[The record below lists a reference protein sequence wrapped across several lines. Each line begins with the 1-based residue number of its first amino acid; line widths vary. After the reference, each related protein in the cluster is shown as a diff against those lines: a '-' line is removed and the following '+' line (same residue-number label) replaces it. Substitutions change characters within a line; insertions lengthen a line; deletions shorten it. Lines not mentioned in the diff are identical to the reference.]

1 MKVIGA
7 GFGRTGTMS
16 LKAALEK
23 LGFGPCYHM
32 TELFKHPSHGKFWER
47 AARRDT
53 VDWREIFRDYGS
65 AVDWPACS
73 FYGELMEEY
82 PEAKVILTVRDPVRW
97 HESTM
102 KTIYNASNPE
112 SGSPFFRLVGIFV
125 PRMKKTGRM
134 VNELIWRGTFDG
146 RFEERGYAISV
157 FERRTE
163 EVKANVPSGRL
174 LVYDVKEGW
183 GPLCEFLGAPVP
195 DEPFP
200 RLNDAR
206 TFRRMISA
214 GRIFAVASPI
224 LLALIAAL
232 TLRRLSRRRQPL
244 VGSRR
249 LRPPRAEV
257 RRSIR

>member
-1 MKVIGA
+1 MSAKFKSGGPLRIIGA
-7 GFGRTGTMS
+7 GFGRTGTSS
-16 LKAALEK
+16 LKAALET

-32 TELFKHPSHGKFWER
+32 TELFKHPSHANFWER
-47 AARRDT
+47 AVRGGP
-53 VDWREIFRDYGS
+53 VDWREILRDYGS

-82 PEAKVILTVRDPVRW
+82 PEAKVILTVRDPIRW

-112 SGSPFFRLVGIFV
+112 SGSPFFELVGFFA

-134 VNELIWRGTFDG
+134 VNDLIWQGTFDG
-146 RFEERGYAISV
+146 RFEDREYAIEV
-157 FERRTE
+157 FERHTE
-163 EVKANVPSGRL
+163 EVKERVPPGRL

-183 GPLCEFLGAPVP
+183 GPLCEFLDASVP

-206 TFRRMISA
+206 TFRRMIVA
-214 GRIFAVASPI
+214 GYASTIAAPVMLAVA
-224 LLALIAAL
+224 AASVI
-232 TLRRLSRRRQPL
+232 RWMSRRR
-244 VGSRR
+244 
-249 LRPPRAEV
+249 
-257 RRSIR
+257 